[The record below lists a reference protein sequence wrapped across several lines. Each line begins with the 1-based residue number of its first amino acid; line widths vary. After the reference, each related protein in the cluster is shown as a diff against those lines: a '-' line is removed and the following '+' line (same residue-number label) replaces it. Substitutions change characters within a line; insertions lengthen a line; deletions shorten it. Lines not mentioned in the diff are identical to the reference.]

1 MAAVE
6 VELQRV
12 TATLKNEAHVERVA
26 ALHEV
31 TDYAQPNPRVPVRI
45 SMGIIGGTNRL
56 QHSRQASVR
65 EAAQTS
71 TECRQGRRFH
81 LLTE

>member
-1 MAAVE
+1 

-12 TATLKNEAHVERVA
+12 SATLKNEAHVECVA

-31 TDYAQPNPRVPVRI
+31 TDYAQPDPGVAVRI
-45 SMGIIGGTNRL
+45 SKSSIGGTNRL
-56 QHSRQASVR
+56 QHSRHASVR
-65 EAAQTS
+65 DAAQTS
-71 TECRQGRRFH
+71 TESRQGCRFH